1 MTTLYKKVGRRYIPV
16 QDTAACDGLTNGS
29 WLITVQ
35 NGLHKC
41 RKPIDDEEG
50 LKTLAAITRYL
61 EEWFGNELMKLSA
74 YKYGR
79 NNGPLSAKEK
89 KAYKAYEAIMGEK
102 ALMWMT
108 KASAYDV
115 AREICKNLLAKVA
128 EERKES

>member
-1 MTTLYKKVGRRYIPV
+1 MTILYQKVGRKYVPV

-50 LKTLAAITRYL
+50 IKTLAAITRYL
-61 EEWFGNELMKLSA
+61 EDWFTEELMKLSA

-79 NNGPLSAKEK
+79 NGGQLSSKEK
-89 KAYKAYEAIMGEK
+89 KAYKAWQDVMGEK

-108 KASAYDV
+108 KDSAYDV
-115 AREICKNLLAKVA
+115 AREICKKLLAKA
-128 EERKES
+128 SA